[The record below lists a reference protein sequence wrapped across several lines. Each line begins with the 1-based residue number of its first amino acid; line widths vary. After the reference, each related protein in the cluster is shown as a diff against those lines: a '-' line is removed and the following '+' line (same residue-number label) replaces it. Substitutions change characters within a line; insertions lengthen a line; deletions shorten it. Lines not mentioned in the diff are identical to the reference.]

1 MLCNPQVFFIT
12 MSAGGRT
19 AARLFTFA
27 HIVIA
32 DKRIAVK
39 NVVIWVNG
47 YPAAPPT
54 SVTKKVKQEDSIIGI
69 GKENTVSDYRV
80 A

>member
-1 MLCNPQVFFIT
+1 MLCKPQAFFIT
-12 MSAGGRT
+12 ESADGRT
-19 AARLFTFA
+19 AARRFTFV

-32 DKRIAVK
+32 DRRIAVK

-54 SVTKKVKQEDSIIGI
+54 SVTNRARQEDWIIGI
-69 GKENTVSDYRV
+69 GKENIVSD
-80 A
+80 